1 MDQSISSVFIETV
14 LQARL
19 GQIGLMILQG
29 TVVAAFLVTLF
40 RLRTFVGLSL
50 LYIALGVFQFL
61 QTQLALSIYV
71 EVIPGILISPG
82 SAVLFTANLF
92 AVLLVYIREDAV
104 EARKLCYGILA
115 ANLMTSLLSYLFS
128 LTMRSE
134 ITLNLFNLPIE
145 LYQENARVMVV
156 GVLVLAVDILLIIV
170 TYETISILI
179 KKSLFL
185 RVVISMVFVLTLDTV
200 LFVSGSFIGN
210 PDYLSILRSGII
222 GKAVMALVYSSLL
235 TLYLR
240 LFEHRQLSFAETN
253 PRIRDVFDLL
263 TFRQKYQIL
272 EEQIKRDPLTQAFNR
287 GFFNSILPR
296 ELSLTRRLEVS
307 LSLIMVDIDHFK
319 RINDRYG
326 HRTGDVVLQELA
338 QFLGNSIRESDF
350 LCRYGGEEFAIILPN
365 TDENDALV
373 LAEKVHR
380 SLDANP
386 PAARILAREDR
397 VTITMGI
404 ATAPRE
410 AQSVEELITLADR
423 RLYTGK
429 NAGRN
434 RIVSFREEQ

>member
-1 MDQSISSVFIETV
+1 
-14 LQARL
+14 
-19 GQIGLMILQG
+19 MILQG
-29 TVVAAFLVTLF
+29 VVIAVFLITLF

-71 EVIPGILISPG
+71 EVFPNILISPG

-145 LYQENARVMVV
+145 LYQENARIMVV
-156 GVLVLAVDILLIIV
+156 GVLVLVVDIVLIIV
-170 TYETISILI
+170 SYETVSILI

-185 RVVISMVFVLTLDTV
+185 RILISMVFVLSLDTV
-200 LFVSGSFIGN
+200 LFVSGSFIGS

-222 GKAVMALVYSSLL
+222 GKAAMALIYSLLL

-240 LFEHRQLSFAETN
+240 LFERRLLRSTEAN
-253 PRIRDVFDLL
+253 PKIRDVFNLL

-272 EEQIKRDPLTQAFNR
+272 EEQIKRDPLTQTYNR

-296 ELSLTRRLEVS
+296 ELSLTKRLEVS

-326 HRTGDVVLQELA
+326 HRTGDVVLQEMAGFLA
-338 QFLGNSIRESDF
+338 DSIRESDF
-350 LCRYGGEEFAIILPN
+350 LCRYGGEEFAIILPD
-365 TDENDALV
+365 TDENAALV

-380 SLDANP
+380 QLNEVPLAEN
-386 PAARILAREDR
+386 ILAEEDR

-404 ATAPRE
+404 ATVPLE
-410 AQSVEELITLADR
+410 AQSVEDLINLADE
-423 RLYTGK
+423 RLYAGK
-429 NAGRN
+429 NTGRN
-434 RIVSFREEQ
+434 RVVSYKEEH